1 MVFRQNK
8 ERSSGNHEQGN
19 LRAKS
24 SPTSGNVRVGGKW
37 RIGRLDID
45 CKKRILAPPMR
56 LTTLAVSAILLSS
69 LAGCGKIQ
77 SRDLIRSANALY
89 KDTLYKKAI
98 AKYDEAEALD
108 PDVAEL
114 YWNRACA
121 AEALVL
127 KLKDKSDRVA
137 DRKRYA
143 DMALSDFR
151 KWKDRLKEETEDDRK
166 NFAEHRLALLTADAR
181 CEDLIAHWQEKLQKK
196 PDAEGLYS
204 VIARTYDETCDRPLE
219 ATQWYVKRTETFPKS
234 APAWYALGV
243 RTFEPL
249 FPEAGGTMPYNENL
263 SRPERIA
270 RADKVIAILQKA
282 TELKPKYR
290 DPYVWRAMA
299 HTQKSLARAANEGAA
314 VEAKDKLETILARED
329 AMAAWKEQRQVCN
342 IDKLPDCPLTPSN
355 KELFA
360 DLAKFSGGQKLLS
373 LKGSTVANSAKPVAG
388 KERTYEIDLE
398 IKIEEESRRRSRR
411 GKKPAKPRF
420 RKEVVKV
427 LLTLAAAQKDE
438 EGKIIDDSEGVK
450 ARLDEWNKGTTESFD
465 GIISKD
471 GKTLRVQERRSMGCC
486 PPPPLSDEE
495 VVADLAMKKDLEAE
509 IASGGKKK
517 RRRRRRR

>member
-8 ERSSGNHEQGN
+8 EHRSGNREQGN

-24 SPTSGNVRVGGKW
+24 SHSNSHVRVGRKW

-69 LAGCGKIQ
+69 LAGCDKIQ

-108 PDVAEL
+108 PDVSEL

-127 KLKDKSDRVA
+127 KLKDKSDRAA

-181 CEDLIAHWQEKLQKK
+181 CEDLIAHWQEKLQKT

-204 VIARTYDETCDRPLE
+204 VIARTYDETCDRPIE

-249 FPEAGGTMPYNENL
+249 FPEAEGGMPYNDNL
-263 SRPERIA
+263 SAKERLE

-299 HTQKSLARAANEGAA
+299 HTQKSLARAVSDTA
-314 VEAKDKLETILARED
+314 VEAKDKLEAILARED

-342 IDKLPDCPLTPSN
+342 IDKLPDCPLTPSP

-360 DLAKFSGGQKLLS
+360 DLEKLSSSKKLLS
-373 LKGSTVANSAKPVAG
+373 LRGSTVPNSAKAVPG
-388 KERTYEIDLE
+388 QDRTYEIELE
-398 IKIEEESRRRSRR
+398 VKVEEEPKRRSRR
-411 GKKPAKPRF
+411 SKKPAKPRF

-427 LLTLAAAQKDE
+427 LLTLAEAQKDE

-450 ARLDEWNKGTTESFD
+450 ARLDEWNKGGTASFD

-471 GKTLRVQERRSMGCC
+471 GKTLSVQERRSMGCC
-486 PPPPLSDEE
+486 PPPPLTDEE
-495 VVADLAMKKDLEAE
+495 VVADLATKKDLEAE

-517 RRRRRRR
+517 RRRRRR